1 MKTEIEMMQAL
12 SSRGVVDA
20 RKAIE
25 EARERAAALVG
36 GEDARTGT
44 SGQTGSSLG
53 SSRDDEGFAVVR
65 SKSTAPAAVDVAK
78 DVPGAPKNLAAD
90 EPNADEDKNG
100 EENKPSWCVE
110 HYEIDV
116 KNEGLVIGQNGMT
129 IRKLQQ
135 DIGTTIEVVKGE
147 GKLLI
152 KGSKEKIAYA
162 RENLDEF
169 FRIKGPKTVT
179 VDCKARSGLIIGNSG
194 QTIKALKEQTGCR
207 IEVMRDVE
215 KCVITGPGDRV
226 EFAKSLVEKMIAD
239 SWEVNADGDVT
250 IVEEVVPCAYKAGAI
265 IGPGG
270 NTIRNIRETTGV
282 AIDIERGADGCKAA
296 DRCRIIGTASQVKKA
311 VDIVRQLLREMDQQQ
326 LMSAP
331 VVPPMYAAYN
341 AAFAT
346 SQTAYDPY
354 AYYAAYAAS
363 FANAAPPPYP
373 PPNPNPPPP

>member
-1 MKTEIEMMQAL
+1 MKTQIEMMQAL

-36 GEDARTGT
+36 GGDDARTGT
-44 SGQTGSSLG
+44 SGQTASSLG

-65 SKSTAPAAVDVAK
+65 SKAAAPATLDVAK
-78 DVPGAPKNLAAD
+78 DVPGAPKSLAAE
-90 EPNADEDKNG
+90 EPKADEDKSG
-100 EENKPSWCVE
+100 EEQKPSWCSE
-110 HYEIDV
+110 YYEMDV
-116 KNEGLVIGQNGMT
+116 KNEGLVIGPSGMT

-152 KGSKEKIAYA
+152 KGSREKIAYA
-162 RENLDEF
+162 REKLDEF

-226 EFAKSLVEKMIAD
+226 DFAKTLVEKMIAD
-239 SWEVNADGDVT
+239 SWEANADGDVT

-326 LMSAP
+326 LLSAP

-341 AAFAT
+341 AAYAT
-346 SQTAYDPY
+346 PQAYDP
-354 AYYAAYAAS
+354 AAYAAYAAYT
-363 FANAAPPPYP
+363 AYGVP
-373 PPNPNPPPP
+373 PPNPPPNPPPK